1 MIQRKSAIVVFVG
14 AGLALLSAVVLLA
27 APLGYRWEVL
37 PLLIALLTVLR
48 WGAYGA
54 AAAAAVSFVGLIL
67 ELLQSNKSR
76 LNISVAVASIL
87 FGLVIFSIPAGFRL
101 GPQIPPI
108 HDITTDTNNPPE
120 FVAVVS
126 MNTPGRTVYE
136 GPSIA
141 IQQQEAYPDIQP
153 IVLDEPADEVFNK
166 AVATVEEMGWD
177 LVDADPSAGRVE
189 ATDTTFWFGFKDDV
203 VIRVQSEGMGS
214 RMDVRS
220 LSRVGGSDVGK
231 NAERIREFVSVFKSN

>member
-1 MIQRKSAIVVFVG
+1 MIRRKSAIVVFVG
-14 AGLALLSAVVLLA
+14 AGLALLSAAVLLA

-166 AVATVEEMGWD
+166 AVA
-177 LVDADPSAGRVE
+177 L
-189 ATDTTFWFGFKDDV
+189 
-203 VIRVQSEGMGS
+203 
-214 RMDVRS
+214 S
-220 LSRVGGSDVGK
+220 L
-231 NAERIREFVSVFKSN
+231 IHI

>member
-14 AGLALLSAVVLLA
+14 AGLALLSAAVLLA

-54 AAAAAVSFVGLIL
+54 AAAAAVSFVGLVL
-67 ELLQSNKSR
+67 ELLQSDKSR
-76 LNISVAVASIL
+76 VNISVAVASIL

-136 GPSIA
+136 GSSIA
-141 IQQQEAYPDIQP
+141 VQQQEAYPDIQP
-153 IVLDEPADEVFNK
+153 IVLDAPAEEVFNK

-177 LVDADPSAGRVE
+177 LVDADPTAGRVE

-203 VIRVQSEGMGS
+203 VIRVLSEGMGS

>member
-189 ATDTTFWFGFKDDV
+189 ATDTTFSFGFKDDV

>member
-67 ELLQSNKSR
+67 ELLQSDKSR
-76 LNISVAVASIL
+76 VNISVAVASIL

-141 IQQQEAYPDIQP
+141 VQQQEAYPDIQP
-153 IVLDEPADEVFNK
+153 IVLDAPAEEVFNK

-177 LVDADPSAGRVE
+177 LVDADPTAGRVE